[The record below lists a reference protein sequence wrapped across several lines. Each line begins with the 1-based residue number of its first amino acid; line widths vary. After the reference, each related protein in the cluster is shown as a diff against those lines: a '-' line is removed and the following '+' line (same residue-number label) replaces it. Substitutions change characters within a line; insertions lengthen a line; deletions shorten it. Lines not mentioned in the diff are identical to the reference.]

1 MMTELAT
8 SRLRELV
15 GLELERHDASAA
27 IGDTGAAWW
36 ALERAHILSQPDL
49 PLHLRVHWE
58 MLGYAVRQ
66 RDLREVAGQ
75 TLRLALA
82 PIGALTG
89 RIPVGNTGRSNVSA
103 FEAMPIP
110 ADLRA
115 AIDAETRP

>member
-1 MMTELAT
+1 MTDVPK

-49 PLHLRVHWE
+49 PLHLRVHWT

-66 RDLREVAGQ
+66 RDLRELV
-75 TLRLALA
+75 
-82 PIGALTG
+82 GASVPG
-89 RIPVGNTGRSNVSA
+89 A
-103 FEAMPIP
+103 
-110 ADLRA
+110 
-115 AIDAETRP
+115 

>member
-1 MMTELAT
+1 MMTHLAK
-8 SRLRELV
+8 SRRHELV

-36 ALERAHILSQPDL
+36 ALQRAHILSQSDL
-49 PLHLRVHWE
+49 PLHLRVHWT
-58 MLGYAVRQ
+58 MLGYAVRTG
-66 RDLREVAGQ
+66 DLREVPGQ

-82 PIGALTG
+82 PIGSLTR
-89 RIPVGNTGRSNVSA
+89 RIPIGNTGRSNVSA
-103 FEAMPIP
+103 FEPMAIP

>member
-1 MMTELAT
+1 MPDRTRAA
-8 SRLRELV
+8 LREVV
-15 GLELERHDASAA
+15 GLELKRHDASAA

-49 PLHLRVHWE
+49 PLHLRVHWT
-58 MLGYAVRQ
+58 MLGYAVRMS
-66 RDLREVAGQ
+66 DLREVAGQ

-82 PIGALTG
+82 LIGSLTG

-103 FEAMPIP
+103 FQPMPIP

-115 AIDAETRP
+115 AIDAEPKP

>member
-1 MMTELAT
+1 MTPERPATQMPGLVNAELA
-8 SRLRELV
+8 
-15 GLELERHDASAA
+15 RHRSAA
-27 IGDTGAAWW
+27 RVGDAGAAWR

-49 PLHLRVHWE
+49 SMHLRVHWA
-58 MLGYAVRQ
+58 MLGYAARQ

-82 PIGALTG
+82 PIGSLTG

-103 FEAMPIP
+103 FEPMAIP

-115 AIDAETRP
+115 VIDAETRP

>member
-1 MMTELAT
+1 MPSDPKAK
-8 SRLRELV
+8 LREFV
-15 GLELERHDASAA
+15 GLEMDRYTGSAA
-27 IGDTGAAWW
+27 IGDSGAAWW

-49 PLHLRVHWE
+49 PMHLRVHWT

-82 PIGALTG
+82 PIGTLTG
-89 RIPVGNTGRSNVSA
+89 RIPVGNMGRSNVSA

-110 ADLRA
+110 ADLSV
-115 AIDAETRP
+115 AIEAEPRP

>member
-1 MMTELAT
+1 MPELAQ
-8 SRLRELV
+8 SRRRELV

-27 IGDTGAAWW
+27 VGDTGAAWW

-49 PLHLRVHWE
+49 PLHMRVHWN
-58 MLGYAVRQ
+58 MLGYAVRMG
-66 RDLREVAGQ
+66 DLREIAGQ

-82 PIGALTG
+82 PIGSLTG

-110 ADLRA
+110 ADLRG
-115 AIDAETRP
+115 AINGESRP

>member
-1 MMTELAT
+1 MPDRTRAA
-8 SRLRELV
+8 LREVV
-15 GLELERHDASAA
+15 GLELERHDASTA

-49 PLHLRVHWE
+49 PMHLRVHWT

-66 RDLREVAGQ
+66 LDLREVAGQ

-82 PIGALTG
+82 PIGSLTG
-89 RIPVGNTGRSNVSA
+89 RLPVSNTGRSNVSA
-103 FEAMPIP
+103 FEPMPIP

-115 AIDAETRP
+115 AIDAEPRP

>member
-1 MMTELAT
+1 MTDPAE

-15 GLELERHDASAA
+15 GLELDRHDASAT

-49 PLHLRVHWE
+49 PMHLRVHWT

-75 TLRLALA
+75 TLRLAVA
-82 PIGALTG
+82 PIGSLTG

-110 ADLRA
+110 AALRA
-115 AIDAETRP
+115 AIDAGTKP

>member
-1 MMTELAT
+1 MPDRTRAA
-8 SRLRELV
+8 LREVV

-36 ALERAHILSQPDL
+36 APERAHILSQPDL
-49 PLHLRVHWE
+49 PLHLRVHWT
-58 MLGYAVRQ
+58 MLRYAVRMG
-66 RDLREVAGQ
+66 DLREVAGQ

-82 PIGALTG
+82 PIGSLTG

-103 FEAMPIP
+103 FQPMPIP

-115 AIDAETRP
+115 AIHAEPKP